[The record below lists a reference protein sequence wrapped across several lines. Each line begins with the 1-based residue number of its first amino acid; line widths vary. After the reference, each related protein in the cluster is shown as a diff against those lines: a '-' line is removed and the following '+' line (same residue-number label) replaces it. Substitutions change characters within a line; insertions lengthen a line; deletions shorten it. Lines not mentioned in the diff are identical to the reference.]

1 MPLILA
7 VVAGSCV
14 IALVVCLIL
23 RAKMKSVH
31 KGVDANVYATGGGL
45 TLTDS
50 YDHYS
55 HTTESR
61 TKIVDESS
69 GGGGGG
75 VSTSSCSGGGGS
87 GRSGKF

>member
-1 MPLILA
+1 M
-7 VVAGSCV
+7 
-14 IALVVCLIL
+14 
-23 RAKMKSVH
+23 
-31 KGVDANVYATGGGL
+31 

-75 VSTSSCSGGGGS
+75 GSTSSCSGGGGS

>member
-1 MPLILA
+1 
-7 VVAGSCV
+7 
-14 IALVVCLIL
+14 
-23 RAKMKSVH
+23 MKSVH

-61 TKIVDESS
+61 TKISDESS
-69 GGGGGG
+69 GGGGGS
-75 VSTSSCSGGGGS
+75 STSSCSGGGGS
-87 GRSGKF
+87 GRSGTF

>member
-1 MPLILA
+1 M
-7 VVAGSCV
+7 

-61 TKIVDESS
+61 TKIVDESKS
-69 GGGGGG
+69 GGGGAEAPRAVAGAVAAAAAENSKEGG
-75 VSTSSCSGGGGS
+75 A
-87 GRSGKF
+87 

>member
-69 GGGGGG
+69 GGGG
-75 VSTSSCSGGGGS
+75 STSSCSGGGGS